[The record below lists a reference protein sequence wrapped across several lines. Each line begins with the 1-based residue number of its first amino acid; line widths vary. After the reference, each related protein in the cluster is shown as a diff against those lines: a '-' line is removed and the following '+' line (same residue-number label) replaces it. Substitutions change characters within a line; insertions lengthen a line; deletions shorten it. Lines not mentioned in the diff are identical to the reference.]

1 MGADV
6 QVVLENNGGGG
17 GIEPRLPIPPVL
29 DPHCQT
35 AFGFSTR
42 EALVLKRD
50 RKPGQ
55 AAKLFGEESN
65 ASRHVIGG
73 AVEATWQ
80 THHEG
85 GDAVLLC
92 TETRDFRGCRTRG
105 IRLQTSGPEHA
116 HRSGER
122 RGRIAD
128 GNPDAP
134 CSDVEPD
141 NTHVIIVS
149 LFHNMTFRI
158 TLCITVFALVIGLR
172 AQAPNSVSDQEEAR
186 RMAERLRGLQAESD
200 RLAGEAR
207 TLLAELRKL
216 EAERNLQVERVR
228 GAQTAI
234 VEIQTAIEGTAQ
246 RLLALEAQRIAQLPA
261 METQL
266 VDMYKRGRS
275 GFARLVLSA
284 GGIREF
290 GRATRAASAML
301 RVNQERVAQHRET
314 AQALG
319 QERAKFEA
327 ELDARRAREGEARL
341 AQAAAEKAVADR
353 AALLTRVDSQ
363 RDVNAR
369 LAGELQVEQ
378 ARLKQEEAD
387 RIAAVESPAVS
398 NTPAIPGS
406 PPALTFGPTGPARGT
421 LLWPVSGRVT
431 GRFGRRVAPSEDPA
445 TANGVEITSREGN
458 PVRALHSGTV
468 SFAGPRA
475 GFGNLVIVDHGDNTL
490 SVYGYL
496 GSLSVNRDDMIVS
509 GAELGRVGLAPT
521 GTASLFLEIR
531 IDGRSVDPVQWL
543 RPL

>member
-6 QVVLENNGGGG
+6 QIVLKNDGGGSS
-17 GIEPRLPIPPVL
+17 IEPCLPIPPVL
-29 DPHCQT
+29 DSHGQT
-35 AFGFSTR
+35 AFGFSAR
-42 EALVLKRD
+42 QALILKRD
-50 RKPGQ
+50 RKTGQ
-55 AAKLFGEESN
+55 AAQLFGEDSN
-65 ASRHVIGG
+65 ACRHLVGG

-80 THHEG
+80 THHES
-85 GDAVLLC
+85 GDAVLLRA
-92 TETRDFRGCRTRG
+92 ETRNLRGRRTGG
-105 IRLQTSGPEHA
+105 IFVEASGLKHA
-116 HRSGER
+116 YRPGER

-128 GNPDAP
+128 GHPDAP
-134 CSDVEPD
+134 RSDVEPD

-158 TLCITVFALVIGLR
+158 TLCITVFALGIGLR
-172 AQAPNSVSDQEEAR
+172 AQAPNSVSAQEEER

-216 EAERNLQVERVR
+216 ETERNLQVERVR
-228 GAQTAI
+228 GAQAAI

-290 GRATRAASAML
+290 GRATRAATAML
-301 RVNQERVAQHRET
+301 RVSEQRVAQHRQT

-319 QERAKFEA
+319 EERAKFEA

-387 RIAAVESPAVS
+387 RTAAAESPAAS
-398 NTPAIPGS
+398 NTPAPPSS
-406 PPALTFGPTGPARGT
+406 PAAPTLGPAGPARGT

-431 GRFGRRVAPSEDPA
+431 GRFGRRVAPTEDP
-445 TANGVEITSREGN
+445 TVANGMEITSREGN

-475 GFGNLVIVDHGDNTL
+475 GFGNMVIVDHGDNTL

-496 GSLSVNRDDMIVS
+496 GSTSVNRDDKIAS
-509 GAELGRVGLAPT
+509 GAEVGRVGVAPA
-521 GTASLFLEIR
+521 GTATLFLEIR

>member
-1 MGADV
+1 MGADI
-6 QVVLENNGGGG
+6 QVVLKNDGGGS

-29 DPHCQT
+29 DPQGQT
-35 AFGFSTR
+35 AFGLPTR
-42 EALVLKRD
+42 KALVLKRD

-55 AAKLFGEESN
+55 ATKLLGEDTN
-65 ASRHVIGG
+65 ASGHVTGRT
-73 AVEATWQ
+73 VEATWQ
-80 THHEG
+80 AHHER
-85 GDAVLLC
+85 GDAVFLR
-92 TETRDFRGCRTRG
+92 TQTRDLRSRRARG
-105 IRLQTSGPEHA
+105 ICLETSGPDHP
-116 HRSGER
+116 HRPGER

-128 GNPDAP
+128 RNPDAP
-134 CSDVEPD
+134 RSDVEPD

-149 LFHNMTFRI
+149 LFHDMTFRI
-158 TLCITVFALVIGLR
+158 TLCITVFALGIGLR
-172 AQAPNSVSDQEEAR
+172 AQTPNGVSAEEEAR
-186 RMAERLRGLQAESD
+186 RIADRIRGLQAESD

-207 TLLAELRKL
+207 TLLTDLRKL

-228 GAQTAI
+228 DAKVAI
-234 VEIQTAIEGTAQ
+234 VEMQTAIEGTAQ
-246 RLLALEAQRIAQLPA
+246 RLLALEAQRIAELPA

-290 GRATRAASAML
+290 GRATRAAAAML
-301 RVNQERVAQHRET
+301 RVSEERVTQHRAT

-319 QERAKFEA
+319 QERAKLEA

-341 AQAAAEKAVADR
+341 AQAAADKAVADS

-378 ARLKQEEAD
+378 ARLTQQEAD
-387 RIAAVESPAVS
+387 RVAAAALPAVS
-398 NTPAIPGS
+398 NAPATPSNA
-406 PPALTFGPTGPARGT
+406 PALTFGPTGPPRGA

-431 GRFGRRVAPSEDPA
+431 GRFGRRVTPTEDPA
-445 TANGVEITSREGN
+445 AANGMEITSREGN
-458 PVRALHSGTV
+458 PVRTLHSGTV
-468 SFAGPRA
+468 SFAGPLA
-475 GFGNLVIVDHGDNTL
+475 GFGNLVIVDHGDNAL

-496 GSLSVNRDDMIVS
+496 GSLSVNRDDMVMS
-509 GAELGRVGLAPT
+509 GAEIGRVGLAPA
-521 GTASLFLEIR
+521 GTATLFLEIR
-531 IDGRSVDPVQWL
+531 IDGRSVDPIQWL